1 MCINGW
7 CCVWIRQVN
16 IPITGWRPGW
26 QWLCLEWGKD
36 WLLSTNSPPGTAHV
50 WDLHE
55 EKPSRPFVSRNS
67 LKGSGNG
74 HILHYVAEC
83 KSHPV
88 SFLLMHDYWN
98 VPGRYFESG
107 VLGLSSECSVI
118 AAVPL
123 PPLPWS
129 RVAEAGLVEIL
140 LEEWLLRP
148 LQTLASIRPMAELYR
163 LKRKIMDSPF
173 RRETSLRF

>member
-1 MCINGW
+1 M
-7 CCVWIRQVN
+7 
-16 IPITGWRPGW
+16 
-26 QWLCLEWGKD
+26 
-36 WLLSTNSPPGTAHV
+36 
-50 WDLHE
+50 
-55 EKPSRPFVSRNS
+55 
-67 LKGSGNG
+67 
-74 HILHYVAEC
+74 
-83 KSHPV
+83 
-88 SFLLMHDYWN
+88 
-98 VPGRYFESG
+98 
-107 VLGLSSECSVI
+107 I